1 MKLEQ
6 DAVSLIKKAVEISED
21 NTEQG
26 HVLADKVLRD
36 FVADLGYKNLVEMYD
51 KVDKWYD

>member
-1 MKLEQ
+1 MQLEQ
-6 DAVSLIKKAVEISED
+6 DAVNLMEKAVEISED

>member
-1 MKLEQ
+1 MQLEQ
-6 DAVSLIKKAVEISED
+6 DAVNLMEKAVEISED
-21 NTEQG
+21 STEQG
-26 HVLADKVLRD
+26 HGLADKVLRD